1 MEHDNTTTLSLDLEG
16 FSEPL
21 NITISKTIEKDEFDE
36 LTAEII
42 SNYIL
47 NLKEKNIIPH
57 DRNDLII
64 INSVGSIDQRKTT
77 KRLARQTSDF
87 YKVSQRS
94 SSVSVGSRSSSLNFA
109 KTRL

>member
-1 MEHDNTTTLSLDLEG
+1 MEHDNMTTLSLDLEG

-21 NITISKTIEKDEFDE
+21 NITLSKTIEKDEFNE

-47 NLKEKNIIPH
+47 NLKEKHKIPN

-64 INSVGSIDQRKTT
+64 ISSVYFFNGRKTT
-77 KRLARQTSDF
+77 KRLTKQTLVCSKDT
-87 YKVSQRS
+87 QRS
-94 SSVSVGSRSSSLNFA
+94 FLVSVESRN
-109 KTRL
+109 